1 MTKKQLKDY
10 RALKKERDD
19 IERRLKEME
28 AEVPAPRTARLDGM
42 PRSGHSENYVLEAK
56 MDREDELRKLYAEK
70 KAQLNAQLLQ
80 IEKAI
85 EVLESTER
93 TILRLYYIDG
103 LTWEEVAVAAGYS
116 WSQTHRYH
124 ARALQKLRGVEE
136 AEA

>member
-1 MTKKQLKDY
+1 MTKEQLREY

-28 AEVPAPRTARLDGM
+28 AEEPAPRTSRLDGM
-42 PRSGHSENYVLEAK
+42 PRGGSGESYVLEAK
-56 MDREDELRKLYAEK
+56 MDREDELRKLYHEK
-70 KAQLNAQLLQ
+70 KAQLDAQLLE

-85 EVLESTER
+85 ESLESTER

-124 ARALQKLRGVEE
+124 AKALQKLRGVEE
-136 AEA
+136 

>member
-19 IERRLKEME
+19 IARRLQELE
-28 AEVPAPRTARLDGM
+28 AELPAPRTSRLDGM
-42 PRSGHSENYVLEAK
+42 PRGGSGENYVLEAK
-56 MDREDELRKLYAEK
+56 MDRVDELRQLYEDMK
-70 KAQLNAQLLQ
+70 GQLNDQLLQ

-85 EVLESTER
+85 EMLESTER

-103 LTWEEVAVAAGYS
+103 LTWEAVAVEVGYG

-124 ARALQKLRGVEE
+124 ASALQKLRGVEE
-136 AEA
+136 